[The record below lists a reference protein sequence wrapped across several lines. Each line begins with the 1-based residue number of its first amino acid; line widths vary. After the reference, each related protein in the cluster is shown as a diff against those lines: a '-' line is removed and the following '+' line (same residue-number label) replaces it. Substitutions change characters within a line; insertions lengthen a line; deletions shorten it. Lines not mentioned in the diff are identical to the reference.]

1 MSEQSEGK
9 KAGSAAKNIARSL
22 RRRRLPNVDGG
33 RPFAHQVMASAEE
46 EAAIQARARVL
57 GVTVPRLLLEAALTP
72 TAEGSVTGLPPAD
85 KLEITDRM
93 FGLSVSV
100 RQVGRNI
107 NQITKATNATGAV
120 DSDLASELSNALTAL
135 QATLVRIDAAMLDVS
150 R

>member
-9 KAGSAAKNIARSL
+9 MPGSAAKNIARSL

-72 TAEGSVTGLPPAD
+72 TAGSVTGLPPAD

-93 FGLSVSV
+93 YGLSVSV

-107 NQITKATNATGAV
+107 NQIAKATNATGAV

-135 QATLVRIDAAMLDVS
+135 QETLVRIDAAMLDVS

>member
-1 MSEQSEGK
+1 MSESVDGGS
-9 KAGSAAKNIARSL
+9 KAGGAAKNIARAL

-46 EAAIQARARVL
+46 EAAIQARAKVL

-72 TAEGSVTGLPPAD
+72 TPSGSVTGLPPAD

-93 FGLSVSV
+93 YGLSVSV

-107 NQITKATNATGAV
+107 NQIAKATNATGEVA
-120 DSDLASELSNALTAL
+120 DLADELSNALTAL
-135 QATLVRIDAAMLDVS
+135 NATLVRIDAAMLDVS

>member
-1 MSEQSEGK
+1 MSEQGEGK

-57 GVTVPRLLLEAALTP
+57 GVSVPRLLLESALTP
-72 TAEGSVTGLPPAD
+72 TPAGSVTGLPPAD
-85 KLEITDRM
+85 KVEICDQLY
-93 FGLSVSV
+93 GLARLI
-100 RQVGRNI
+100 RQIGTNV
-107 NQITKATNATGAV
+107 NQIAKAANATGEV
-120 DSDLASELSNALTAL
+120 GEDLAATTDAVRR
-135 QATLVRIDAAMLDVS
+135 TLVRIDAAMLDVS